1 MGQTHW
7 GVREPEPS
15 CLASCCRVGAGL
27 GSGIEQPRL
36 RPGSPGHRVTNH
48 VSQRECQSCLSDP
61 AQGRRGAG
69 AAGRGT
75 DLFSSLAGRR
85 VHPTPGKMEPRA
97 SWPQQRILCRLR
109 ERSASHQ
116 VCTDT
121 LQRVLTLCL
130 RGLCDV
136 AAERPRLEAG
146 SQETPPSSPGSG
158 DNASGLAVGAN
169 TTLPAPSSCAAPRP
183 AAAPPGQGR
192 ECSGLRVA
200 GLTPSPALLEP
211 SRVHSCGQFIENG
224 P

>member
-1 MGQTHW
+1 MPANHMLMGQTGW

-15 CLASCCRVGAGL
+15 CLVSRCRVGAGL

-61 AQGRRGAG
+61 AHGRRGAG

-75 DLFSSLAGRR
+75 DLFSSLAGRQ

-158 DNASGLAVGAN
+158 DNASGLLWASTRPSLPPPPAPFHVQLQL
-169 TTLPAPSSCAAPRP
+169 LPARAGNARVC
-183 AAAPPGQGR
+183 
-192 ECSGLRVA
+192 GLQV
-200 GLTPSPALLEP
+200 
-211 SRVHSCGQFIENG
+211 
-224 P
+224 